1 MTDVRDSI
9 ELWTTRLLE
18 LAEGGLDEDEARALV
33 AEIHEAA
40 VSAQEEGLATLE
52 AEREE

>member
-9 ELWTTRLLE
+9 EEWTARLLE
-18 LAEGGLDEDEARALV
+18 LADGGLDEEEARTLV
-33 AEIHEAA
+33 ADIHESAL
-40 VSAQEEGLATLE
+40 SAQEEGLARLE